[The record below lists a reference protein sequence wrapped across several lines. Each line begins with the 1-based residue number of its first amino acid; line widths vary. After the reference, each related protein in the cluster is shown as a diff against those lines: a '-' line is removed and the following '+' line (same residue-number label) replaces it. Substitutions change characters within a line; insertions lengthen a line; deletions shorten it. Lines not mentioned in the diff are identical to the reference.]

1 MQRLQWIF
9 PDSVDCFAAVA
20 AVLQFESWCEKGE
33 KVNLYIYIYIIY
45 IIYRPFLGGALSAQ
59 TTATLQQLQ
68 QIDGIQGQALLL
80 CSEEGRGFDK
90 RK

>member
-1 MQRLQWIF
+1 MA
-9 PDSVDCFAAVA
+9 DSFCCSV
-20 AVLQFESWCEKGE
+20 AVLQFESWCGKGE

-45 IIYRPFLGGALSAQ
+45 IIYRPFFRDALSSQ

-68 QIDGIQGQALLL
+68 QIDGILGQELLL